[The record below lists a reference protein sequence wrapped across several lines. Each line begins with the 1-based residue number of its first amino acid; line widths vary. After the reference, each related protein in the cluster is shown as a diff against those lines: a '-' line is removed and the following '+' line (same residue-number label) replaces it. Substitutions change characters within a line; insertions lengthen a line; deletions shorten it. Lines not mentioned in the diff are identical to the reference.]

1 MLTRNEIV
9 EKLGR
14 YILRY
19 KKCSK
24 MKHLFRKNDLLIS
37 VYPFTIK
44 PKFSSVAAWAQDW
57 RTENKL
63 KNGGNFMWRY
73 IVKRVLW
80 LIPSLLAVSLIICLL
95 AVLTPGEPARIILGN
110 EATDADIERFNHDM
124 GLDKPFFEQY
134 MDFIKG
140 ILHGDLGTSYVTGN
154 SITDEIKIR
163 FPYTLRIAFIG
174 MVLSVLIG
182 VPLGV
187 FAATHQYT
195 WKDNISMFLSLFCVS
210 MPGFWFAL
218 VLVQIFSKNLG
229 WLPSMGVDHWYSYI
243 LPCITVAVA
252 EAASLARQSRSSML
266 EVIRQDY
273 ITTARA
279 KGVAESKV
287 IYKHALKNALMP
299 VITLVATGLASS
311 MGGAIVAETIFSIPG
326 MGSYV
331 VRAVN
336 QRDYGVVKGTVVLLA
351 FIFAFCM
358 LLIDLGYAFVDPRI
372 RSQYARKR
380 TSRRK
385 QTEKEN

>member
-1 MLTRNEIV
+1 MW
-9 EKLGR
+9 K
-14 YILRY
+14 YIL
-19 KKCSK
+19 
-24 MKHLFRKNDLLIS
+24 
-37 VYPFTIK
+37 
-44 PKFSSVAAWAQDW
+44 
-57 RTENKL
+57 
-63 KNGGNFMWRY
+63 
-73 IVKRVLW
+73 KRVLW
-80 LIPSLLAVSLIICLL
+80 LIPSLLAVSLIICFL

-110 EATDADIERFNHDM
+110 EATDTDIAKFNHEM

-134 MDFIKG
+134 LDFIVG
-140 ILHGDLGTSYVTGN
+140 ILHGDFGTSYVTGN
-154 SITDEIKIR
+154 SITEEIKIR
-163 FPYTLRIAFIG
+163 FPYTLRLAFIG
-174 MVLSVLIG
+174 VALSVFIG
-182 VPLGV
+182 IPLGV
-187 FAATHQYT
+187 YAATHQYT
-195 WKDNISMFLSLFCVS
+195 WKDNASIFLSLFCVS

-218 VLVQIFSKNLG
+218 MLVQLFSRKLG

-279 KGVAESKV
+279 KGVKESRV

-299 VITLVATGLASS
+299 VITLVATSLAAS

-351 FIFAFCM
+351 FIFAVCM
-358 LLIDLGYAFVDPRI
+358 LLIDLGYAFIDPRI
-372 RSQYARKR
+372 RSQYVRKK
-380 TSRRK
+380 TSGK
-385 QTEKEN
+385 KTEKGTVQ